1 MLAVGINVIVLSL
14 NPSLA
19 KAGNRLATSANEDD
33 KNNLT
38 PYCHDGNIL
47 SYCLIKSIKG
57 EHSMKNKNY
66 NGLSDV
72 HLFVPDSMAD
82 WEPAFAIAHINRP
95 APGIASKYNV
105 KTVGID
111 RKMIRSMGGIT
122 IQPDMSLDELMPG
135 KSSMLILP
143 GSELWGDTIT
153 DPALTKAQDFVDS
166 GVPIAAICGATFGL
180 ARVGL
185 LDDRRHTSN
194 DPNWLASSGYRG
206 IANYVQEPTVEDG
219 GIITASVT
227 ASLEFAKLI
236 LGRLEI
242 FSLNTLNA
250 WYNLYKTGNPKYY
263 FEFMEALSHEEAK

>member
-1 MLAVGINVIVLSL
+1 M
-14 NPSLA
+14 
-19 KAGNRLATSANEDD
+19 KFE
-33 KNNLT
+33 NN
-38 PYCHDGNIL
+38 
-47 SYCLIKSIKG
+47 
-57 EHSMKNKNY
+57 

-72 HLFVPDSMAD
+72 HLFVLDSMAD

-95 APGIASKYNV
+95 APGIASKYSV

-143 GSELWGDTIT
+143 GSELWADTIT
-153 DPALTKAQDFVDS
+153 DPALAKAQNFVDS

-206 IANYVQEPTVEDG
+206 MANYVQEPTVEDG
-219 GIITASVT
+219 DIITASVT

-236 LGRLEI
+236 LGRLGI

-263 FEFMEALSHEEAK
+263 FEFMEALSNEGAK

>member
-1 MLAVGINVIVLSL
+1 MKS
-14 NPSLA
+14 
-19 KAGNRLATSANEDD
+19 
-33 KNNLT
+33 KN
-38 PYCHDGNIL
+38 H
-47 SYCLIKSIKG
+47 
-57 EHSMKNKNY
+57 

-72 HLFVPDSMAD
+72 HLVVLDSMAD

-95 APGIASKYNV
+95 APGIASNYSV

-111 RKMIRSMGGIT
+111 RKLIRSMGGIT

-135 KSSMLILP
+135 NSSMLILP
-143 GSELWGDTIT
+143 GSELWAETVT
-153 DPALTKAQDFVDS
+153 DPVLTKAQDFVDS
-166 GVPIAAICGATFGL
+166 GVPVAAICGATFGL

-206 IANYVQEPTVEDG
+206 MVNYVHEPAVEDG

-236 LGRLEI
+236 LGRLGI
-242 FSLNTLNA
+242 FSLPTLNA
-250 WYNLYKTGNPKYY
+250 WYNLYKTGNPEYY
-263 FEFMEALSHEEAK
+263 FEFMEALRHEEAK